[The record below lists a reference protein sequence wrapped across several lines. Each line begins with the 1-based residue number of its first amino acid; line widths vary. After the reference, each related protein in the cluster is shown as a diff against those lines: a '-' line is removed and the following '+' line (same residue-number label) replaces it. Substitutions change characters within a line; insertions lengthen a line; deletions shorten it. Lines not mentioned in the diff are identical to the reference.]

1 MRILHPWFSAASA
14 GALAFAA
21 EITDC
26 PAHANN
32 LKIISGGVADD
43 EAPFSLGGT
52 IPSKSSSLLSSKS
65 SSSSSCRVPVFD
77 GPRLHEALEGQW
89 LYMAGDS
96 STRGLALALY
106 YSLLDAAATLASPP
120 LLRSMSPGDSNS
132 LAVRLERSAR
142 LFRYGGDESSRA
154 DCRRLFLAAGRPD
167 SAEAC
172 DDFGD
177 PCHDPPIHSSSSS
190 SVITSNSVSC

>member
-106 YSLLDAAATLASPP
+106 YSLLDAAATLASPWRTLTSGRVRSSP
-120 LLRSMSPGDSNS
+120 LPVHG
-132 LAVRLERSAR
+132 A
-142 LFRYGGDESSRA
+142 
-154 DCRRLFLAAGRPD
+154 
-167 SAEAC
+167 
-172 DDFGD
+172 
-177 PCHDPPIHSSSSS
+177 SSSTAPKGTPSHQPAGAGWLYE
-190 SVITSNSVSC
+190 VGFTEAIE